1 MIRFHEEGAIEER
14 SMKLA
19 YCNPV
24 VKTPARKPLDWTDVH
39 RLFDQCHD
47 ALQHQP
53 AGVARRMKRLFLA
66 FAGVLEHE
74 SDDVFRQ
81 ARQLEEMVAFLVAA
95 RPRHEETRHLQRQ
108 LTRLL
113 HAAFGTP
120 EWRRPFI
127 QGL

>member
-1 MIRFHEEGAIEER
+1 MSRFHEEGAIEER

-19 YCNPV
+19 DCNPASG
-24 VKTPARKPLDWTDVH
+24 TPDIKLLDWTDVH
-39 RLFDQCHD
+39 RLFDHCHD
-47 ALQHQP
+47 ALPHQP
-53 AGVARRMKRLFLA
+53 ASVARRMKRLFLA